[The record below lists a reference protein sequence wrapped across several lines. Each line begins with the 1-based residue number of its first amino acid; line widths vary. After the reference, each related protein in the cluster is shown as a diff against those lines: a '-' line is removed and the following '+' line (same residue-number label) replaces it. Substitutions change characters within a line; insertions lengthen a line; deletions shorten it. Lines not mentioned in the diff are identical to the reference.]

1 MQHLNRFFSIFAP
14 MVAEQQNIESKL
26 KSILEKYWG
35 YKEFRPGQEQII
47 HSIMS
52 GRDTLALMPTG
63 GGKSL
68 TYQVPT
74 LAQDGLCIIITP
86 LIALMK
92 DQVDRLKRLG
102 IPAVAIHSGMSFTQI
117 DIALDNCVYGDIRFL
132 YVAPERLA
140 TEAFRLRVQRMNV
153 SLLAVDEAHCISQWG
168 YDFRPSYL
176 RIAEIRKMLPDT
188 PVLALTASATKM
200 VADDIMHHLS
210 FEQPHIIR
218 SSFARPNLSYAVR
231 HTDDKNEQ
239 LLRIINNVEGSGI
252 VYMRS
257 REGCEQLAE
266 ILRAEGIS
274 ASYYH
279 AGLPHTERSMR
290 QEEWTSGRTRIM
302 VATNA
307 FGMGID
313 KADVRVVVHYTMSDS
328 LESYYQEAG
337 RAGRDGKR
345 SYAVLLVASDDKSK
359 IAKRFSQEFPSLEI
373 IKSVYEKV
381 CDFLQVAVGD
391 GLYASM
397 IFNIHEFCRRE
408 KLYIGTV
415 QAVMDLLEQN
425 NYLTL
430 TEEMENPARV
440 MFCISRDDLYKI
452 RVDRN
457 DLDHIIR
464 TILRLYNGI
473 FTEFRAI
480 DEQQIAATSGYTVEK
495 VKELLKRM
503 WQLRIIRYIP
513 SNSSPMIFFNEERLP
528 TKDIFIAP
536 ETYHH
541 RKQLMEERFDNML
554 SYSTNQTEC
563 RSVVIQRYFGDE
575 EATECGVCDI
585 CLANKRRKKN
595 DQSNIATTIL
605 HLLNKEPMTAR
616 ELCREIKSEPAA
628 IASAIEQL
636 QQDGKI
642 SASIGGKLIINK

>member
-1 MQHLNRFFSIFAP
+1 
-14 MVAEQQNIESKL
+14 
-26 KSILEKYWG
+26 
-35 YKEFRPGQEQII
+35 
-47 HSIMS
+47 MS
-52 GRDTLALMPTG
+52 GMDTLALMPTG

-74 LAQDGLCIIITP
+74 MAMEGLCIVVTP

-92 DQVDRLKRLG
+92 DQVDRLKRLN

-117 DIALDNCVYGDIRFL
+117 DIALDNCVYGDVKFL
-132 YVAPERLA
+132 YIAPERLA

-153 SLLAVDEAHCISQWG
+153 GIIAVDEAHCISQWG

-176 RIAEIRKMLPDT
+176 RIAEIRKHLPNAT
-188 PVLALTASATKM
+188 VLALTASATDL
-200 VADDIMHHLS
+200 VAKDIMKHLN

-231 HTDDKNEQ
+231 HTDDKSEQ
-239 LLRIINNVEGSGI
+239 LMRVINNVEGTGI

-266 ILRAEGIS
+266 QLRTSGIS
-274 ASYYH
+274 ASFYH
-279 AGLPHTERSMR
+279 AGLPHAERTMR
-290 QEEWTSGRTRIM
+290 QEEWTNGKTRVM

-313 KADVRVVVHYTMSDS
+313 KADVRFVVHYTMCDS

-345 SYAVLLVASDDKSK
+345 SYAVLLVASDDNSK
-359 IAKRFSQEFPSLEI
+359 ITKRFEQEFPSLEI
-373 IKSVYEKV
+373 IKSVYEKA
-381 CDFLQVAVGD
+381 CDFVQIALGD

-397 IFNIHEFCRRE
+397 AFNIHEFCRRE
-408 KLYIGTV
+408 RIYIGTV
-415 QAVMDLLEQN
+415 RAVMELLEQN

-430 TEEMENPARV
+430 TEEMENPARI

-464 TILRLYNGI
+464 TILRLYNGV

-480 DEQQIAATSGYTVEK
+480 DENQIAATSGYTLEH

-503 WQLRIIRYIP
+503 WQMRIIRYIP
-513 SNSSPMIFFNEERLP
+513 ANTSPILFFNEERLP
-528 TKDIFIAP
+528 TKDLYIAP
-536 ETYHH
+536 ETYLH
-541 RKQLMEERFDNML
+541 RKQLIAERFENMIHYATQQ
-554 SYSTNQTEC
+554 SVC
-563 RSVVIQRYFGDE
+563 RSVVMQQYFGDS
-575 EATECGVCDI
+575 EATPCGVCDV
-585 CLANKRRKKN
+585 CLQNKRRSHADRN
-595 DQSNIATTIL
+595 ALLDTIL
-605 HLLNKEPMTAR
+605 HTLKSTPMTAR
-616 ELCREIKSEPAA
+616 ELCREIKHDPQL
-628 IASAIEQL
+628 IAQVVEEL
-636 QQDGKI
+636 QQGGKI
-642 SASIGGKLIINK
+642 SSSIGGKLIINE

>member
-1 MQHLNRFFSIFAP
+1 
-14 MVAEQQNIESKL
+14 
-26 KSILEKYWG
+26 
-35 YKEFRPGQEQII
+35 
-47 HSIMS
+47 
-52 GRDTLALMPTG
+52 
-63 GGKSL
+63 
-68 TYQVPT
+68 
-74 LAQDGLCIIITP
+74 
-86 LIALMK
+86 
-92 DQVDRLKRLG
+92 
-102 IPAVAIHSGMSFTQI
+102 
-117 DIALDNCVYGDIRFL
+117 
-132 YVAPERLA
+132 
-140 TEAFRLRVQRMNV
+140 
-153 SLLAVDEAHCISQWG
+153 
-168 YDFRPSYL
+168 
-176 RIAEIRKMLPDT
+176 MLPDT

-200 VADDIMHHLS
+200 VADDIMRHLG

-239 LLRIINNVEGSGI
+239 LLRIINNVDGSGI

-266 ILRAEGIS
+266 TLRAEGIS

-279 AGLPHTERSMR
+279 AGLPHAERSMR

-359 IAKRFSQEFPSLEI
+359 IVKRFAQEFPSLET

-541 RKQLMEERFDNML
+541 RKQLMEERFENML
-554 SYSTNQTEC
+554 SYATNQTEC
-563 RSVVIQRYFGDE
+563 RSVVIQRYFGDD
-575 EATECGVCDI
+575 EATDCGVCDI

-595 DQSNIATTIL
+595 DQNYIATTIL
-605 HLLNKEPMTAR
+605 HLLNQEPMTAR
-616 ELCREIKSEPAA
+616 ELCREIKSEPTA